1 MDNLLV
7 GAGIFGIIALI
18 VVCAFVVSAIRR
30 LNDVM
35 LDVRETVGETKRM
48 IAEVNRNLPQTFETL
63 NRTGEQLQS
72 TLKNVDVQVGQLGQG
87 LEQFKEIGTRI
98 NGLEAKLQDKIEG
111 PLMQAAGVV
120 SGISKAITTF
130 VNGVTRR

>member
-1 MDNLLV
+1 MENVLLISGIV
-7 GAGIFGIIALI
+7 GVIALI
-18 VVCAFVVSAIRR
+18 VVCVFVISAIRR
-30 LNDVM
+30 LNDV
-35 LDVRETVGETKRM
+35 LLELRETVGESKRM
-48 IAEVNRNLPQTFETL
+48 IAEVNRNLPQTFATL
-63 NRTGEQLQS
+63 NQTGEQLQS

-130 VNGVTRR
+130 VNGVSRR

>member
-1 MDNLLV
+1 MDTIFV
-7 GAGIFGIIALI
+7 GASTLAVVSVI
-18 VVCAFVVSAIRR
+18 VVCVFLVAAIRR
-30 LNDVM
+30 LNDVL

-48 IAEVNRNLPQTFETL
+48 ISEVNKNLPNTFATL
-63 NRTGEQLQS
+63 HQTGEQLQS

-130 VNGVTRR
+130 VQGVSRR

>member
-1 MDNLLV
+1 MENVLLV
-7 GAGIFGIIALI
+7 SGIVGIIALI
-18 VVCAFVVSAIRR
+18 VVCVFVISAIRR
-30 LNDVM
+30 LNDV
-35 LDVRETVGETKRM
+35 LLELRETVGESKRM
-48 IAEVNRNLPQTFETL
+48 IAEVNRNLPQTFATL
-63 NRTGEQLQS
+63 NQTGEQLQS
-72 TLKNVDVQVGQLGQG
+72 TLKNVDVQIGQLGQG

-130 VNGVTRR
+130 VNGVSRR

>member
-1 MDNLLV
+1 MENVLLV
-7 GAGIFGIIALI
+7 SGIVGIIALI
-18 VVCAFVVSAIRR
+18 VVCVFVISAIRR
-30 LNDVM
+30 LNDV
-35 LDVRETVGETKRM
+35 LLELRETVGESKRM
-48 IAEVNRNLPQTFETL
+48 IAEVNRNLPQTFATL
-63 NRTGEQLQS
+63 NQTGEQLQS

-130 VNGVTRR
+130 VNGVSRR

>member
-1 MDNLLV
+1 MENVLLV
-7 GAGIFGIIALI
+7 SGIVGVIALI
-18 VVCAFVVSAIRR
+18 VVCVFVISAIRR
-30 LNDVM
+30 LNDV
-35 LDVRETVGETKRM
+35 LLELRETVGESKRM
-48 IAEVNRNLPQTFETL
+48 IAEVNRNLPQTFATL
-63 NRTGEQLQS
+63 NQTGEQLQS

-130 VNGVTRR
+130 VNGVSRR

>member
-1 MDNLLV
+1 MENVLLV
-7 GAGIFGIIALI
+7 SGIVGIIALI
-18 VVCAFVVSAIRR
+18 VVCIFVVSAIRR
-30 LNDVM
+30 LNDV
-35 LDVRETVGETKRM
+35 LLELRETVGESKRM
-48 IAEVNRNLPQTFETL
+48 IAEVNRNLPQTFATL
-63 NRTGEQLQS
+63 NQTGEQLQS

-130 VNGVTRR
+130 VNGVSRR

>member
-1 MDNLLV
+1 MENVLLIS
-7 GAGIFGIIALI
+7 GIVGIIALI
-18 VVCAFVVSAIRR
+18 VVCIFVVSAIRR
-30 LNDVM
+30 LNDV
-35 LDVRETVGETKRM
+35 LLELRETVGESKRM
-48 IAEVNRNLPQTFETL
+48 IAEVNRNLPQTFATL
-63 NRTGEQLQS
+63 NQTGEQLQS

-130 VNGVTRR
+130 VNGVSRR

>member
-1 MDNLLV
+1 MENVLLIS
-7 GAGIFGIIALI
+7 GILGVVALI
-18 VVCAFVVSAIRR
+18 VVCVFVISAIRR
-30 LNDVM
+30 LNDV
-35 LDVRETVGETKRM
+35 LLELRETVGESKRM
-48 IAEVNRNLPQTFETL
+48 IAEVNKNLPQTFATL
-63 NRTGEQLQS
+63 NQTGEQLQS

-130 VNGVTRR
+130 VNGVSRR

>member
-1 MDNLLV
+1 MDT
-7 GAGIFGIIALI
+7 IFVVASTLAVVSVI
-18 VVCAFVVSAIRR
+18 VVCVFLVAAIRR
-30 LNDVM
+30 LNDVL

-48 IAEVNRNLPQTFETL
+48 ILEVNKNLPNTFATL
-63 NRTGEQLQS
+63 NQTGEQLQS

-130 VNGVTRR
+130 VQGVSRR

>member
-1 MDNLLV
+1 MDT
-7 GAGIFGIIALI
+7 IFVVASTLAVVSVI
-18 VVCAFVVSAIRR
+18 VVCVFLVAAIRR
-30 LNDVM
+30 LNDVL

-48 IAEVNRNLPQTFETL
+48 ILEVNKNLPNTFATL
-63 NRTGEQLQS
+63 NQTGEQLQS

-98 NGLEAKLQDKIEG
+98 NDLEAKLQDKIEG

-130 VNGVTRR
+130 VQGVSRR